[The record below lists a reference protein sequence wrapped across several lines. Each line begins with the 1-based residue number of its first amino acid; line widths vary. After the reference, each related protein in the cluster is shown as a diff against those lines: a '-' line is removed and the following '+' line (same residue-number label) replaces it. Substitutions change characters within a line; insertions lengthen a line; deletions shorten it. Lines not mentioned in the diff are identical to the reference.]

1 MSYDTTVNDALD
13 PPEARLPAA
22 RRSALRWK
30 FIAIGAIAAIVV
42 VMALGGWALL
52 R

>member
-13 PPEARLPAA
+13 PPEARLPAM
-22 RRSALRWK
+22 RRRALRWK
-30 FIAIGAIAAIVV
+30 YFAIGAIAALVLL
-42 VMALGGWALL
+42 MAVGTWVLF